1 VLSLVFK
8 RLLAA
13 VPVVL
18 IVATVVFLLLRMAPG
33 DPARVIAG
41 DMASEDTIAQI
52 RTNLGLD
59 RPLPTQYAM
68 AMSALAKGDLGT
80 SIVSKQPVSAL
91 IGSRIGPTAALA
103 VSSLLLTVL
112 LAIPLGV
119 LSAWWHRRAFDRATM
134 ALTVLAFSVPAFV
147 VGYVLILVFSVTL
160 NWFPVQGYAPLADG
174 VGGFVYRLV
183 LPSLTLATV
192 FVALITRITRASMLD
207 VLGEDFVR
215 TARAKGVH
223 ESRVVFKHTLRNA
236 LIPVVTMMGL
246 QFGFLLGGSILVEAV
261 FNWPGLG
268 RLLVDAV
275 QMRDYP
281 VIQTLVLLFS
291 LEFILINLLVDVLY
305 AVINPT
311 IRFQ

>member
-1 VLSLVFK
+1 MLSLVFK

-41 DMASEDTIAQI
+41 DMASEETIAQI

-59 RPLPTQYAM
+59 RPLPTQYAL
-68 AMSALAKGDLGT
+68 AMGALAQGDLGT
-80 SIVSKQPVSAL
+80 SIVSKKPVSAL
-91 IGSRIGPTAALA
+91 IGARIGPTAALA
-103 VSSLLLTVL
+103 LTSLLLTVL

-147 VGYVLILVFSVTL
+147 VGYLLILVFSVTL

-174 VGGFVYRLV
+174 VGGFLYRLV

-215 TARAKGVH
+215 TARAKGAPERYVLFRH
-223 ESRVVFKHTLRNA
+223 ALRNA
-236 LIPVVTMMGL
+236 AAPIVTVVGVAVTTLISGVVVTETIFNIPGV
-246 QFGFLLGGSILVEAV
+246 GSLI
-261 FNWPGLG
+261 
-268 RLLVDAV
+268 VDAV
-275 QMRDYP
+275 LARDYP
-281 VIQTLVLLFS
+281 VVQGTILFFSFIYVFVNLAIDLIYVLL
-291 LEFILINLLVDVLY
+291 D
-305 AVINPT
+305 PR
-311 IRFQ
+311 IRY

>member
-1 VLSLVFK
+1 MLSLVFK

-68 AMSALAKGDLGT
+68 AMGALVKGDLGT

-160 NWFPVQGYAPLADG
+160 NWFPVQGYAPLANG

-215 TARAKGVH
+215 TARAKGAPERYVLFRH
-223 ESRVVFKHTLRNA
+223 ALRNA
-236 LIPVVTMMGL
+236 AAPIVTVVGVAVTTLISGVVVTETIFNIPGV
-246 QFGFLLGGSILVEAV
+246 GSLI
-261 FNWPGLG
+261 
-268 RLLVDAV
+268 VDAV
-275 QMRDYP
+275 LARDYP
-281 VIQTLVLLFS
+281 VVQGTILFFSFIYVFVNLAIDLIYVLL
-291 LEFILINLLVDVLY
+291 D
-305 AVINPT
+305 PR
-311 IRFQ
+311 IRY

>member
-41 DMASEDTIAQI
+41 DMASEETIAQI

-59 RPLPTQYAM
+59 RPLPTQYALAMGAM
-68 AMSALAKGDLGT
+68 AQGDLGT
-80 SIVSKQPVSAL
+80 SIVSKKPVSAL
-91 IGSRIGPTAALA
+91 IGARIGPTAALA
-103 VSSLLLTVL
+103 LTSLLLTVL

-147 VGYVLILVFSVTL
+147 VGYLLILVFSVTL

-174 VGGFVYRLV
+174 VGGFLYRLV

-215 TARAKGVH
+215 TARAKGAPERYVLFRH
-223 ESRVVFKHTLRNA
+223 ALRNA
-236 LIPVVTMMGL
+236 AAPIVTVVGVAVTTLISGVVVTETIFNIPGV
-246 QFGFLLGGSILVEAV
+246 GSLI
-261 FNWPGLG
+261 
-268 RLLVDAV
+268 VDAV
-275 QMRDYP
+275 LARDYP
-281 VIQTLVLLFS
+281 VVQGTILFFSFIYVFVNLAIDLIYVLL
-291 LEFILINLLVDVLY
+291 D
-305 AVINPT
+305 PR
-311 IRFQ
+311 IRY

>member
-1 VLSLVFK
+1 MLSLVFK

-68 AMSALAKGDLGT
+68 AMGALVKGDLGT

-215 TARAKGVH
+215 TARAKGAPERYVLFRH
-223 ESRVVFKHTLRNA
+223 ALRNA
-236 LIPVVTMMGL
+236 AAPIVTVVGVAVTTLISGVVVTETIFNIPGV
-246 QFGFLLGGSILVEAV
+246 GSLI
-261 FNWPGLG
+261 
-268 RLLVDAV
+268 VDAV
-275 QMRDYP
+275 LARDYP
-281 VIQTLVLLFS
+281 VVQGTILFFSFIYVFVNLAIDLIYVLL
-291 LEFILINLLVDVLY
+291 D
-305 AVINPT
+305 PR
-311 IRFQ
+311 IRY

>member
-41 DMASEDTIAQI
+41 DMASEETIAQI

-59 RPLPTQYAM
+59 RPLPTQYAL
-68 AMSALAKGDLGT
+68 AMGALAQGDLGT
-80 SIVSKQPVSAL
+80 SIVSKKPVSAL
-91 IGSRIGPTAALA
+91 IGARIGPTAALA
-103 VSSLLLTVL
+103 LTSLLLTVL

-147 VGYVLILVFSVTL
+147 VGYLLILVFSVTL

-174 VGGFVYRLV
+174 VGGFLYRLV

-215 TARAKGVH
+215 TARAKGAPERYVLFRH
-223 ESRVVFKHTLRNA
+223 ALRNA
-236 LIPVVTMMGL
+236 AAPIVTVVGVAVTTLISGVVVTETIFNIPGV
-246 QFGFLLGGSILVEAV
+246 GSLI
-261 FNWPGLG
+261 
-268 RLLVDAV
+268 VDAV
-275 QMRDYP
+275 LARDYP
-281 VIQTLVLLFS
+281 VVQGTILFFSFIYVFVNLAIDLIYVLL
-291 LEFILINLLVDVLY
+291 D
-305 AVINPT
+305 PR
-311 IRFQ
+311 IRY

>member
-1 VLSLVFK
+1 MLSLVFK

-41 DMASEDTIAQI
+41 DMASEETIAQI

-59 RPLPTQYAM
+59 RPLPTQYALAMGAM
-68 AMSALAKGDLGT
+68 AQGDLGT
-80 SIVSKQPVSAL
+80 SIVSKKPVSAL
-91 IGSRIGPTAALA
+91 IGARIGPTAALA
-103 VSSLLLTVL
+103 LTSLLLTVL

-147 VGYVLILVFSVTL
+147 VGYLLILVFSVTL

-174 VGGFVYRLV
+174 VGGFLYRLV

-215 TARAKGVH
+215 TARAKGAPERYVLFRH
-223 ESRVVFKHTLRNA
+223 ALRNA
-236 LIPVVTMMGL
+236 AAPIVTVVGVAVTTLISGVVVTETIFNIPGV
-246 QFGFLLGGSILVEAV
+246 GSLI
-261 FNWPGLG
+261 
-268 RLLVDAV
+268 VDAV
-275 QMRDYP
+275 LARDYP
-281 VIQTLVLLFS
+281 VVQGTILFFSFIYVFVNLAIDLIYVLL
-291 LEFILINLLVDVLY
+291 D
-305 AVINPT
+305 PR
-311 IRFQ
+311 IRY